1 MSTIT
6 SISNTANATYNGNVV
21 QSSPAVTQLL
31 LTPSITKTVDKSTA
45 SIGEILTYTVDIE
58 NESEVPITGV
68 TFSDT
73 IPVGSNYVTGSFT
86 ANGTIVTPEISGS
99 TISYNIPSIDATGTF
114 PITFQ
119 TVVVGGES

>member
-1 MSTIT
+1 MATIT
-6 SISNTANATYNGNVV
+6 SISNTANATFNGDVI
-21 QSSPAVTQLL
+21 QSEPAVTQLL
-31 LTPSITKTVDKSTA
+31 LPPTVTKTVDKSTA
-45 SIGEILTYTVDIE
+45 SIGELLTYTVNIG
-58 NESEVPITGV
+58 NGSEVPLTGV

-86 ANGTIVTPEISGS
+86 ADGAQVTPTISGS
-99 TISYNIPSIDATGTF
+99 TISYSIPSIESSGNY